1 MNLLKIQEV
10 AKKAN
15 IPEEYVEPYGFYK
28 AKIDYALYEKIKN
41 NPTGKLVLVTAIT
54 PTKAGEGKTTMSI
67 ALQEGFGKIS
77 QQAMLCLRE
86 PALGPVFGI
95 KGGATGGGKA
105 SIAPSEDI
113 NLHFTGDM
121 HALTSSINLISAIID
136 NSIYHGNPLNI
147 DPTRIVWKR
156 AIDMNDRALRQITI
170 GEGDK
175 KGSPREDGFVITVA
189 SEMMAILCLAK
200 DEFDFHE
207 RLLKIIVAYNKEGN
221 PITVKDLDCSHAV
234 MRLMK
239 EALKPNL
246 VQTIEGEPCLVHG
259 GPFANI
265 AHGCN
270 SLLAT
275 RLALKLSPIVIT
287 EAGFGADLGAEKF
300 LDIACQEG
308 ELHADMAV
316 LVATIRALK
325 MHGGLPFEE
334 LTSENVD
341 ALKKGLVNLERHA
354 SNLQKYG
361 IPVLIAI
368 NHFSSDTKK
377 EVEALIDWCK
387 EKGYE
392 YSFVDAF
399 EKGGEGA
406 IDLAKKVKAMLENT
420 TSNYHPIYNRDSS
433 LKEKIETICKEIYHA
448 GSVEYSPLAEKE
460 LTQYANMG
468 FSDAYI
474 CMAKTPN
481 SLSDDSKL
489 LGAPEGFP
497 IHIREINLSAG
508 ANFVVP
514 LTGSIMTM
522 PGLPKEPAAIKMEK
536 EPW

>member
-1 MNLLKIQEV
+1 
-10 AKKAN
+10 
-15 IPEEYVEPYGFYK
+15 
-28 AKIDYALYEKIKN
+28 
-41 NPTGKLVLVTAIT
+41 
-54 PTKAGEGKTTMSI
+54 
-67 ALQEGFGKIS
+67 
-77 QQAMLCLRE
+77 
-86 PALGPVFGI
+86 
-95 KGGATGGGKA
+95 
-105 SIAPSEDI
+105 
-113 NLHFTGDM
+113 M

-136 NSIYHGNPLNI
+136 NSIYHGNPLDI

-156 AIDMNDRALRQITI
+156 AMDMNDRALRQITI

-175 KGSPREDGFVITVA
+175 KASPRQEGFLITVA
-189 SEMMAILCLAK
+189 SEMMAIFCLAK
-200 DEFDFHE
+200 DESDFHE
-207 RLLKIIVAYNKEGN
+207 RLLKIIVAYNKKGD
-221 PITVKDLDCSHAV
+221 PITLKDLQCSHAV

-300 LDIACQEG
+300 LDIACPEG
-308 ELHADMAV
+308 ELQADMAV
-316 LVATIRALK
+316 LVATVRALK
-325 MHGGLPFEE
+325 MHGGIPFEE
-334 LTSENVD
+334 LAIENVD
-341 ALKKGLVNLERHA
+341 ALKKGFANLERHA
-354 SNLQKYG
+354 RNLQKYG
-361 IPVLIAI
+361 IPVFIAI
-368 NHFSSDTKK
+368 NHFSSDTEK
-377 EVEALIDWCK
+377 ELQALIDWCK

-399 EKGGEGA
+399 EKGGDGA
-406 IDLAKKVKAMLENT
+406 IDFAKKVKTMLEKLP
-420 TSNYHPIYNRDSS
+420 SHYHPLYKKGSP
-433 LKEKIETICKEIYHA
+433 LKEKIETICKEIYRA

-460 LTQYANMG
+460 LAQYANMG
-468 FSDAYI
+468 FSNAYI

-481 SLSDDSKL
+481 SFSDDPKL

-497 IHIREINLSAG
+497 IHIREVNLSAG
-508 ANFVVP
+508 ANFVIP